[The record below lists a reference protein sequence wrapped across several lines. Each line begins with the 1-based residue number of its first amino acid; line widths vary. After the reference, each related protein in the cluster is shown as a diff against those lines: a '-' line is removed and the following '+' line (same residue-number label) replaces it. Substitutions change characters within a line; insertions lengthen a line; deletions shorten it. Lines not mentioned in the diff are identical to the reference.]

1 MSRSSRPGR
10 LWGVSVFAF
19 GLLVVGGLA
28 AWLVR
33 GWLGPP
39 PAASNDGPPGRT
51 VISLPGQPQVLAFS
65 PNGQWLAGGT
75 WGGLPPHTGPAQDAA
90 AVYLIDPDAKSV
102 AATLE
107 LANYVQAVAFSPD
120 GKLLAV
126 ATAPPVT
133 ALPANR
139 PPGELLV
146 CEVPGLAVKH
156 RATAAAKAG
165 FWDVAWA
172 GDGPAVYAVEGLND
186 YLSTN
191 TVRGWTMPGWAERPA
206 ITQPQTLCYSAVA
219 VGPDGKTVAVTDMTG
234 QVGSP
239 VVRLFDAATGQE
251 RAVTVVP
258 LGMAPTLAFAADGQ
272 AIRAD
277 DRGTFGWFDPT
288 TGGTAQ
294 PRPLAATEVAR
305 SRYSRAR
312 AVSADAGLLAAGEM
326 NRVKAIGQGLL
337 DRQSYGAFVELIRP
351 DGSPAG
357 RWRLADEYGSPPA
370 VALTADGSRIAAT
383 FGTPTGGA
391 VVVWPVPK

>member
-10 LWGVSVFAF
+10 LWGVSVFAL
-19 GLLVVGGLA
+19 GLLVAGGLA

-39 PAASNDGPPGRT
+39 PAAGTDGPPDR
-51 VISLPGQPQVLAFS
+51 VVVSLSGQPQTLAFS
-65 PNGQWLAGGT
+65 PDGRWLAGGT

-102 AATLE
+102 TATLE
-107 LANYVQAVAFSPD
+107 LKNYVQAIAFSPD

-133 ALPANR
+133 AIPTAR
-139 PPGELLV
+139 PPGELVV

-156 RATAAAKAG
+156 RATAAVKAG

-172 GDGPAVYAVEGLND
+172 GNGSAVYTVEGLTD

-191 TVRGWTMPGWAERPA
+191 TVRGWAAPGWAERPA
-206 ITQPQTLCYSAVA
+206 ITQPQTLCFSAVA
-219 VGPDGKTVAVTDMTG
+219 VSPDGKTVAVTDMTS

-239 VVRLFDAATGQE
+239 VVRLFDTASGQE
-251 RAVTVVP
+251 GATTVVP
-258 LGMAPTLAFAADGQ
+258 LVMAPTLAFAADGQ

-288 TGGTAQ
+288 TGKTAQ
-294 PRPLAATEVAR
+294 PCPLAATGVAR

-326 NRVKAIGQGLL
+326 NRTKLVGQGLF
-337 DRQSYGAFVELIRP
+337 DKQNYGAFVELTGA
-351 DGSPAG
+351 DGTRLG

-370 VALTADGSRIAAT
+370 VALTADGGRVAAT
-383 FGTPTGGA
+383 FGTPAGGV
-391 VVVWPVPK
+391 VVVWPVPR